1 MAFDNLTLDE
11 IEPWLREED
20 PARLESLWAA
30 ADSARRAQVGEAVH
44 LRGLIEISS
53 HCCRLCGYCGLRADN
68 LGLER
73 YRMTRDEILNCAR
86 EARGFG
92 YGTVVMQSGED
103 YGLTCE
109 FITDLVRAIKEETG
123 LAVTLSLGER
133 PDEDFIAWRAAGAD
147 RYLLRFETSD
157 PRLYAMIHPPGQGRT
172 ISDRLAMLERL
183 RGFGYEI
190 GSGIMV
196 GIPGQSYA
204 MLVRDINTFR
214 NMDLDMIGVG
224 PYILHPATPLG
235 RECGT
240 AAPGNGPVAPAL
252 VAGES
257 QAVAP
262 ALVAGVPPAGMPALQ
277 RADQVPNSELMTY
290 KTVALARLVRPDA
303 NIPSTT
309 ALATLNLAQGRE
321 LGLQRGAN
329 VIMPNLTPP
338 QYRKLYEIYP
348 AKACI
353 AETGRE
359 CHACMGAR
367 IRAIGREAGRGPG
380 GRKKNA

>member
-1 MAFDNLTLDE
+1 MSFDNLTVAE
-11 IEPWLREED
+11 IESWLREED
-20 PARLESLWAA
+20 PARLGSLWDA
-30 ADSARRAQVGEAVH
+30 ADAARKAHVGEAVH

-68 LGLER
+68 QGLER

-86 EARGFG
+86 EALEFG
-92 YGTVVMQSGED
+92 YGTVVMQAGED
-103 YGLTCE
+103 YGLTRE
-109 FITDLVRAIKEETG
+109 FIAGLIYDIKGETG

-157 PRLYAMIHPPGQGRT
+157 PRLYAMIHPPGPGRT

-190 GSGIMV
+190 GSGVMV
-196 GIPGQSYA
+196 GIPGQSHLLLA
-204 MLVRDINTFR
+204 RDIDTFR
-214 NMDLDMIGVG
+214 DMDLDMIGVG
-224 PYILHPATPLG
+224 PYISHPATPLG
-235 RECGT
+235 ESGGT
-240 AAPGNGPVAPAL
+240 AAPGGQPEET
-252 VAGES
+252 GECACPTL
-257 QAVAP
+257 AV
-262 ALVAGVPPAGMPALQ
+262 GE
-277 RADQVPNSELMTY
+277 QVPNSELMTY
-290 KTVALARLVRPDA
+290 KTVALTRLVRPDA

-329 VIMPNLTPP
+329 IVMPNLTPP
-338 QYRKLYEIYP
+338 KYRKLYEIYP

-359 CHACMGAR
+359 CHTCMGAR
-367 IRAIGREAGRGPG
+367 IRAIGREVGRGPG
-380 GRKKNA
+380 GRKMRA

>member
-1 MAFDNLTLDE
+1 MSFENLTLAD
-11 IEPWLREED
+11 IESWLREED
-20 PARLESLWAA
+20 PARLELLWAA
-30 ADSARRAQVGEAVH
+30 ADDARRAQVGEAVH

-53 HCCRLCGYCGLRADN
+53 YCCRLCGYCGLRADN
-68 LGLER
+68 RGLER

-86 EARGFG
+86 EAREFG
-92 YGTVVMQSGED
+92 YGTVVMQAGED
-103 YGLTCE
+103 YGLTRD
-109 FITDLVRAIKEETG
+109 FISDIIRGIKEETG

-133 PDEDFIAWRAAGAD
+133 PDGDFIAWRAAGAD

-157 PRLYAMIHPPGQGRT
+157 PRLYAMIHPPGPGRT

-190 GSGIMV
+190 GSGVMV

-204 MLVRDINTFR
+204 MLACDIDTFR

-224 PYILHPATPLG
+224 PYISHPATPLG
-235 RECGT
+235 QELGA
-240 AAPGNGPVAPAL
+240 AAPDGQPETADRNVCPAL
-252 VAGES
+252 PPGE
-257 QAVAP
+257 
-262 ALVAGVPPAGMPALQ
+262 
-277 RADQVPNSELMTY
+277 QVPNSELMTY
-290 KTVALARLVRPDA
+290 KTVALTRLARPDA

-309 ALATLNLAQGRE
+309 ALATLNLVQGRE

-329 VIMPNLTPP
+329 IVMPNLTLPE
-338 QYRKLYEIYP
+338 YRKLYEIYP

-359 CHACMGAR
+359 CHTCMGAR
-367 IRAIGREAGRGPG
+367 IRAIGRQVGKGPG
-380 GRKKNA
+380 GRKKRA